1 MTEHSA
7 IERYIEALETKDFK
21 ALGDLFT
28 SDGHYCD
35 YCPKRK
41 RPSTEFTISMEKKQ
55 SLCFF
60 QNKFLFRQYSIL
72 SRLILK

>member
-35 YCPKRK
+35 YCPNGT
-41 RPSTEFTISMEKKQ
+41 SQHEYH
-55 SLCFF
+55 L
-60 QNKFLFRQYSIL
+60 YG
-72 SRLILK
+72 

>member
-21 ALGDLFT
+21 ALGIYSLQT
-28 SDGHYCD
+28 GITATTAPTEH
-35 YCPKRK
+35 
-41 RPSTEFTISMEKKQ
+41 PSTNTISMEKKQ

-60 QNKFLFRQYSIL
+60 RISFCSASIP
-72 SRLILK
+72 S

>member
-35 YCPKRK
+35 YCPNG
-41 RPSTEFTISMEKKQ
+41 T
-55 SLCFF
+55 
-60 QNKFLFRQYSIL
+60 
-72 SRLILK
+72 SREYPKVCVNLQTDVR

>member
-35 YCPKRK
+35 YCPNI
-41 RPSTEFTISMEKKQ
+41 ISIYTNITY
-55 SLCFF
+55 CRCYF
-60 QNKFLFRQYSIL
+60 I
-72 SRLILK
+72 

>member
-35 YCPKRK
+35 YCPNGT
-41 RPSTEFTISMEKKQ
+41 SQHEYHLYEKKQ

-60 QNKFLFRQYSIL
+60 RISFCSASIP
-72 SRLILK
+72 S

>member
-21 ALGDLFT
+21 ALGDLFQT
-28 SDGHYCD
+28 GITATTA
-35 YCPKRK
+35 PTE
-41 RPSTEFTISMEKKQ
+41 RPSTNTISTEKKQ

-60 QNKFLFRQYSIL
+60 RISFCSASIP
-72 SRLILK
+72 S